1 MARQRRKTK
10 PANAATAMVNLA
22 LQGGGAH
29 GAFTWG
35 VLDRLLEDGRIAI
48 EAISGTSAGAVNAVV
63 MTNGFMTGGRDGA
76 RQALQDFWHQL
87 ARLGAASPIQRSPI
101 DIWLGN
107 YSLDHNP
114 AFLYFDALS
123 RMVSP
128 YESNPANLNP
138 LKDLLERE
146 VDFERVQCCKDFKLF
161 ISATNVHT
169 GRVRVFTGNEIDAQA
184 VMASSCLPL
193 LFQAVEID
201 GVPYWDGGF
210 MGNPVLFPFFYH
222 CDSND
227 IMLVQVNPLER
238 RETPKTA
245 REIKN
250 RMDEI
255 TFNAALTKELRA
267 IEFVS
272 RLLETENLDPD
283 RYKRVFMHVIDA
295 TDELAP
301 LSASSKMNAEWDFFL
316 HLQTIGR
323 RTADQWLADHF
334 DSLGKRSTF
343 DLKDHFSS
351 TRIEGEL

>member
-1 MARQRRKTK
+1 MVSRAKTSTTSE
-10 PANAATAMVNLA
+10 PAMVNLA

-35 VLDRLLEDGRIAI
+35 VLDRLLQDGRIGI
-48 EAISGTSAGAVNAVV
+48 EAVSGTSAGAVNSVV
-63 MTNGFMTGGRDGA
+63 MVDGYMRGGRDGA
-76 RQALQDFWHQL
+76 REALHHFWKHI
-87 ARLGAASPIQRSPI
+87 ANMGAASPIQRSPI

-114 AFLYFDALS
+114 AYVYFDAFT

-128 YESNPANLNP
+128 YESNPVNLNP
-138 LKDLLERE
+138 LKTLLEQE
-146 VDFERVQCCKDFKLF
+146 VDFERVRCCTDIKLF

-169 GRVRVFTGNEIDAQA
+169 GRVKVFTGKEISAA
-184 VMASSCLPL
+184 SVMASSCLPL

-222 CDSND
+222 CQSRD
-227 IMLVQVNPLER
+227 ILLVQINPLER
-238 RETPKTA
+238 KETPTTA

-267 IEFVS
+267 IEFVG
-272 RLLETENLDPD
+272 RLIEAENLSED
-283 RYKRVFMHVIDA
+283 RYKRVFMHIIDA
-295 TDELAP
+295 SDELAP
-301 LSASSKMNAEWDFFL
+301 LSASSKFNAEWRFFKHL
-316 HLQTIGR
+316 HDIGQ
-323 RTADQWLADHF
+323 RTADAWLSDNFQHV
-334 DSLGKRSTF
+334 GTRSTF
-343 DLKDHFSS
+343 DLSGHFQT
-351 TRIEGEL
+351 TRIEGEV